1 MDMVT
6 VKIDGREIQAP
17 SGSTVLTAARM
28 AGIDIPVLCYHPS
41 LRPEG
46 ACRICS
52 VEVEGAKSLVASCVY
67 PVTPGMVINTKS
79 PRVRNARRTII
90 ELMLANHPS
99 SCLTCERNNSCELQR
114 IAYESGV
121 RKVSFSG
128 ERREW
133 SEDKSSPSVV
143 RDPGKCILCGRCVK
157 VCNDI
162 QSAGI
167 LNYNNR
173 GFDTLVAPALNRGLG
188 STSCV
193 ACGQCSVVCPVGAI
207 TEKSDIDE
215 VWRVLANP
223 DLHVV
228 VQTAPAVRVTIG
240 EEFGLAPSVETGKLV
255 AGLRRLGFDRIFDTD
270 FTADLTIVEEG
281 HELLHRIREGGTL
294 PVITS
299 CSPGWIKFIEHNYP
313 DLLPHLSTC
322 KSPQQMF
329 GALAKSYYAEQ
340 MGLKPEEIF
349 VVSIMPCTAKKYEAK
364 RPEMS
369 RNGIPD
375 VDVVLTTRELARMF
389 KEAGIDFVNLP
400 DEDYDRPLGVS
411 TGAGVIFGAT
421 GGVME
426 AALRTAVEIVSGK
439 ELKNIEFTQV
449 RGLDGIKEATL
460 DVAGQKIKVAVAH
473 GLANARKLMELL
485 VAGQTDYHF
494 IEVMSCP
501 GGCIGGGGQPR
512 PIDMD
517 MRLARIQAIYQADRD
532 LPLRKSHENPAVK
545 ELYQTYL
552 GEPLGHK
559 SHELLHTTY
568 TRRPLFEECK

>member
-17 SGSTVLTAARM
+17 SGSTILTAARM

-46 ACRICS
+46 ACRVCS

-67 PVTPGMVINTKS
+67 PVTPGMVINTRS
-79 PRVRNARRTII
+79 PRVRNARRTIV
-90 ELMLANHPS
+90 ELILANHPS
-99 SCLTCERNNSCELQR
+99 DCLTCERNNSCELQR
-114 IAYESGV
+114 IAYELGV
-121 RKVSFSG
+121 RKISFSG

-133 SEDKSSPSVV
+133 PKDETSPSVV
-143 RDPGKCILCGRCVK
+143 RDPDKCILCGRCVK

-167 LNYNNR
+167 LNYNSR

-188 STSCV
+188 STSCA

-215 VWRVLANP
+215 VWRALANP

-340 MGLKPEEIF
+340 MGLKPEEIY
-349 VVSIMPCTAKKYEAK
+349 VVSVMPCTAKKYEAK

-426 AALRTAVEIVSGK
+426 AALRTAVEIMSGK
-439 ELKNIEFTQV
+439 ELKDIEFTQV

-485 VAGQTDYHF
+485 AAGQADYHF

-517 MRLARIQAIYQADRD
+517 MRLARIQAIYQADRG
-532 LPLRKSHENPAVK
+532 LALRKSHENPAVK

-568 TRRPLFEECK
+568 TRRPLFQECQ